1 MRNNK
6 LKLNSGFTLIEMMV
20 ALAVFMVVMTITL
33 AAFLNIVDI
42 QKKTEAFRK
51 VNDNLNFS
59 MEMIMREIREGKN
72 YCEGNCTD
80 GNSFYF
86 LSRAESIKNNVDTY
100 VTYSLNDTNDKDQFI
115 ERCVGN
121 SACNGD
127 RQRITSGDVNIT
139 SLYFT
144 VMGEEYGSNN
154 GGTDT
159 NQPRVTISISGE
171 SGVKK
176 KIQTDLDLQAT
187 VSQRKIDS

>member
-1 MRNNK
+1 MQNNK
-6 LKLNSGFTLIEMMV
+6 LKLKSGFTLIEMMV

-59 MEMIMREIREGKN
+59 MEMMMREIREGWG
-72 YCEGNCTD
+72 YDVGGE
-80 GNSFYF
+80 SFTF
-86 LSRAESIKNNVDTY
+86 TSRAETKLKSGIETK
-100 VTYSLNDTNDKDQFI
+100 VTYSLNDTTEADLFI
-115 ERCVGN
+115 ERCLAS
-121 SACNGD
+121 SACNGNG
-127 RQRITSGDVNIT
+127 QRITSGDVKIT

-144 VMGEEYGSNN
+144 VIGWRLGPYN

-159 NQPRVTISISGE
+159 KQPRVTISISGK
-171 SGVKK
+171 SGVKE

>member
-1 MRNNK
+1 MRNDK

-59 MEMIMREIREGKN
+59 MEMMMREIREGWG
-72 YCEGNCTD
+72 YCDGSCDVEGQE
-80 GNSFYF
+80 SFTF
-86 LSRAESIKNNVDTY
+86 TSRAEKKE
-100 VTYSLNDTNDKDQFI
+100 VTYSLNISNLKDQYV
-115 ERCVGN
+115 ERCV
-121 SACNGD
+121 SNGSCGGSG
-127 RQRITSGDVNIT
+127 QRITSGDVNIT
-139 SLYFT
+139 DLNFT
-144 VMGEEYGSNN
+144 VSGASPGPNN

-159 NQPRVTISISGE
+159 EQPRVTISISGE
-171 SGVKK
+171 SGGAKK
-176 KIQTDLDLQAT
+176 KIKTKLDLQAT